1 MRITLAEDSALL
13 RESLA
18 QLLTAEGHEIVDSV
32 GTATEL
38 LAAVR
43 VRPPDLVIADVRM
56 PPDHVDEGIRAAL
69 EIRRD
74 QPGIAV
80 LVLSQ
85 YVERR
90 HAAEFLTGTGGI
102 GYLLKDRVA
111 AIGSFLDA
119 VDRVGTGGTAFDP
132 EVVRQ
137 LLLHN
142 RADSPL
148 HRLTERE
155 REVLELMAQGLS
167 NAAICAQLFVTRSAV
182 EKHINAIFTKLDL
195 PAGEAHNRRVLAILQ
210 HLRAGAAQG

>member
-32 GTATEL
+32 GTAVEL

-69 EIRRD
+69 EIRRE

-111 AIGSFLDA
+111 AIGAFLDA
-119 VDRVGTGGTAFDP
+119 VERVGTGGTAFDP

-137 LLLHN
+137 LLLRN

-155 REVLELMAQGLS
+155 RQVLELMAQGLS

-182 EKHINAIFTKLDL
+182 EKYINAIFTKLDL
-195 PAGEAHNRRVLAILQ
+195 PVGEAHNRRVLAILQ
-210 HLRAGAAQG
+210 HLRAGV

>member
-13 RESLA
+13 RESMA
-18 QLLTAEGHEIVDSV
+18 QLLIAEGHEIVDSV

-38 LAAVR
+38 LAAVT
-43 VRPPDLVIADVRM
+43 VRPPELVIADVRM

-69 EIRRD
+69 EIRERW
-74 QPGIAV
+74 PAIGV

-90 HAAEFLTGTGGI
+90 YATEFLTGTGGI
-102 GYLLKDRVA
+102 GYLLKDRVS
-111 AIGSFLDA
+111 AIDTFLDA
-119 VDRVGTGGTAFDP
+119 IDRVGSGGTAFDP

-137 LLLHN
+137 LLLHS

-148 HRLTERE
+148 SRLTERE
-155 REVLELMAQGLS
+155 RDVLTRMALGHS
-167 NAAICAQLFVTRSAV
+167 NAAICAELFITRSAV

-195 PAGEAHNRRVLAILQ
+195 RADTAHNRRVLAILEY
-210 HLRAGAAQG
+210 LRTDAAD

>member
-18 QLLTAEGHEIVDSV
+18 QLLTAEGHEIADSV

-69 EIRRD
+69 EIRRE

-111 AIGSFLDA
+111 AIGAFLDA
-119 VDRVGTGGTAFDP
+119 VERVGTGGTAFDP

-137 LLLHN
+137 LLLRN

-155 REVLELMAQGLS
+155 RQVLELMAQGLS

-195 PAGEAHNRRVLAILQ
+195 PVGEAHNRRVLAILQ
-210 HLRAGAAQG
+210 HLQAGV